1 MWLHQQVSASLKRC
15 VLQACQTFTQLHSLL
30 TFDVSLMEEP
40 DSTNFWPMGTI
51 GCEQNVYCCFMPL
64 KFAIQQY
71 MTDMECLLQIGD
83 AGGEYT

>member
-1 MWLHQQVSASLKRC
+1 
-15 VLQACQTFTQLHSLL
+15 
-30 TFDVSLMEEP
+30 MEEP